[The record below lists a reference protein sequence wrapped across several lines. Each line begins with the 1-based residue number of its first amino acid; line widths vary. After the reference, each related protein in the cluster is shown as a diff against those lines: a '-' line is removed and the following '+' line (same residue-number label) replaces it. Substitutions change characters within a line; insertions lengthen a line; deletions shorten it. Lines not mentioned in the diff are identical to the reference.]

1 VNQPDKTEPE
11 EKTMNTNATQ
21 TYILFNAVSVG
32 VALLMLGL
40 SIWLAPI
47 DLSTK
52 GHWAMG
58 VLLLTG
64 SLVNL
69 VKYRMDERI
78 AADTTSKV
86 EKARQ
91 EKLISE
97 YVGKE

>member
-1 VNQPDKTEPE
+1 
-11 EKTMNTNATQ
+11 MNANQ
-21 TYILFNAVSVG
+21 TYIMFNAISVG
-32 VALLMLGL
+32 IAYFMLGL
-40 SIWLAPI
+40 SLWLAPV

-52 GHWAMG
+52 GYWGMG

-69 VKYRMDERI
+69 VKYRTDERV
-78 AADTTSKV
+78 AAETTAKI
-86 EKARQ
+86 EKARN

>member
-1 VNQPDKTEPE
+1 
-11 EKTMNTNATQ
+11 MNGNQ
-21 TYILFNAVSVG
+21 TYILFNTVSVG
-32 VALLMLGL
+32 AAYFMLGL
-40 SIWLAPI
+40 SLWLAPV

-52 GHWAMG
+52 GYWAMG

-69 VKYRMDERI
+69 VKYRTDERI
-78 AADTTSKV
+78 SAETTAKI
-86 EKARQ
+86 EKARN